1 MADDID
7 DLLKSVYSIRE
18 KFDFLDSETKQKF
31 NIFSVLD
38 IMKKEVT
45 THSRFLAHLLDP
57 KGSHQFGNSFIKL
70 LFEILKNKLED
81 EFYDNFHFDD
91 YSVAVE
97 LNTITSGR
105 IDIIIEDAKSLVI
118 IENKIE
124 AEDQYRQLEHYYSYG
139 KSKNKEFKLFY
150 LSLNEN
156 NVPSKNS
163 LGELKDEDFICI
175 SYNTE
180 IYSWMELCIKESAN
194 HHGLREVINQY
205 LKTIQYLTGK
215 GNNNMNEEI
224 LNTIKSSEINLK
236 AAIKINAVFME
247 LINRLIKDFE
257 NKFKKT
263 NKGVEESFLN
273 GKRRLSVDL
282 IENKNL
288 KLFIKFRKDSQF
300 EKLAWWVDIDESDI
314 ENKNRIPLY
323 YETKEIN
330 DKVIIIKDY
339 NYNKEDLIIGIQ
351 SGSILKELNSDIEK
365 LKEDLKNILK

>member
-1 MADDID
+1 MRDDINE
-7 DLLKSVYSIRE
+7 LLKSVYSIRE

-45 THSRFLAHLLDP
+45 THSRFLAHLLDS

-70 LFEILKNKLED
+70 LLKIKKNKPED

-91 YSVAVE
+91 YSVSVE
-97 LNTITSGR
+97 LNTRNFGR
-105 IDIIIEDAKSLVI
+105 IDIIIEDAKSIVI

-124 AEDQYRQLEHYYSYG
+124 AEDQEGQLERYHLYG

-150 LSLNEN
+150 LSLNEDN
-156 NVPSKNS
+156 IPSKNS

-224 LNTIKSSEINLK
+224 LNTIKSSETNLK
-236 AAIKINAVFME
+236 AAIKINAVFVE
-247 LINRLIKDFE
+247 LVNRLIKDFE
-257 NKFKKT
+257 DEFKKT
-263 NKGVEESFLN
+263 NNGTEESFLN
-273 GKRRLSVDL
+273 GDRHLSVDL

-288 KLFIKFRKDSQF
+288 KLIIKLRKYKQF
-300 EKLAWWVDIDESDI
+300 EK
-314 ENKNRIPLY
+314 
-323 YETKEIN
+323 
-330 DKVIIIKDY
+330 
-339 NYNKEDLIIGIQ
+339 
-351 SGSILKELNSDIEK
+351 
-365 LKEDLKNILK
+365 